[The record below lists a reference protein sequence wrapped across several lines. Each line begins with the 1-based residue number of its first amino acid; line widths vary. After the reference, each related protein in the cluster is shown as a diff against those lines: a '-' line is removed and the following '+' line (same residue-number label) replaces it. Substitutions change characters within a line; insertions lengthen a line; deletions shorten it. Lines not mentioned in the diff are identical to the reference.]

1 VEGAGV
7 QVEVENFIDRF
18 SFDSRYID
26 EGKVYTQYNPYTITG
41 RPSNRHLNVNYS
53 ALPKGDGSRGTI
65 ISRWTF
71 GSLIQFDYESYHI
84 RLIAGL
90 VGYKFPIGIS
100 AHQYLANYYGCDYD
114 TAKGLT
120 FKYLYGGLDDFA
132 RGIPFFQKVDS
143 YIETLYQRY
152 VISGKLTTPLF
163 KREINHNRIELPNQQ
178 KIFNYLLQALE
189 TEINYMKM
197 VEMLEFMS
205 GMKSKIILYTY
216 DAFLIDTHPSERDK
230 ILNLLPTIM
239 EKGGFPVKADE
250 GTNYDNLVHLQ

>member
-1 VEGAGV
+1 
-7 QVEVENFIDRF
+7 
-18 SFDSRYID
+18 
-26 EGKVYTQYNPYTITG
+26 
-41 RPSNRHLNVNYS
+41 VNYS
-53 ALPKGDGSRGTI
+53 ALNKSDGSRGNI
-65 ISRWTF
+65 ISRFDGGT
-71 GSLIQFDYESYHI
+71 LIQFDYESYHI

-90 VGYKFPIGIS
+90 IGYKFPKGIS
-100 AHQYLANYYGCDYD
+100 AHQYLANHYGTDYD

-143 YIETLYQRY
+143 YIESLYQRY